1 MNFLVIVFYLIT
13 ISCGLYVLL
22 ILYFSYG
29 WFSLGTYNRNYRIP
43 STQVSVIIPARNERK
58 NIVSCLEDIVKQDYP
73 HDLFEIIVVDDAS
86 DDNTSKLVERF
97 ITEHPETRVR
107 LIKLEDNHKN
117 SSKKRAIAEGVK
129 QAKGTL
135 IVTTDADC
143 RMNEKWLSTIVN
155 YYETYGV
162 SMIVGPVNL
171 DNENTFFK
179 KLQSLEFLSLIAA
192 SASSV
197 TLNNPILCNG
207 ANLAY
212 EKNSFDSVNG
222 FKGNEKYASGDDV
235 FLLQKIKKTLHERI
249 GFIRHTD
256 AIVYTEP
263 ERTLNNFISQ
273 RIRWISKSRG
283 YKDPFTIAVAVIVYL
298 FNFLL
303 LAGLGLG
310 FINPLFLKAFAFFF
324 IIKIFVDLPILGG
337 ISFFVGRSS
346 LLLYYLP
353 LQAIN
358 IFYVS
363 FIGICGNFGKFKW
376 KGRQVK

>member
-1 MNFLVIVFYLIT
+1 MNFLIIVFYLIT

-22 ILYFSYG
+22 MLYFSYG
-29 WFSLGTYNRNYRIP
+29 WFSLGIYNRNYRNP
-43 STQVSVIIPARNERK
+43 STPVSVIIPARNERK
-58 NIVSCLEDIVKQDYP
+58 NILNCLDDIVKQDYP
-73 HDLFEIIVVDDAS
+73 AGLFEIIVVDDAS
-86 DDNTSKLVERF
+86 EDNTSKLVERF
-97 ITEHPETRVR
+97 IAEHPETHVR
-107 LIKLEDNHKN
+107 LIKLADAHKN
-117 SSKKRAIAEGVK
+117 SSKKRAITEGVQ

-179 KLQSLEFLSLIAA
+179 KIQSLEFLSLIAA
-192 SASSV
+192 SAASV

-212 EKNSFDSVNG
+212 EKDVFEKVKG
-222 FKGNEKYASGDDV
+222 FKGNEKFASGDDV
-235 FLLQKIKKTLHERI
+235 FLLQKVKRKLHERI
-249 GFIRHTD
+249 GFIRNVD

-263 ERTLNNFISQ
+263 ESSLKDFIRQRT
-273 RIRWISKSRG
+273 RWISKSRG
-283 YKDPFTIAVAVIVYL
+283 YKDPFTIAVAIIVYL
-298 FNFLL
+298 FNLL
-303 LAGLGLG
+303 LLTGLVLG
-310 FINPLFLKAFAFFF
+310 FIYPLFLKAVLLFF
-324 IIKIFVDLPILGG
+324 IVKLFVDLPILGG
-337 ISFFVGRSS
+337 ISFFVGQSS

-353 LQAIN
+353 LQVIN

-363 FIGICGNFGKFKW
+363 FIGIWGNFVKYKW
-376 KGRQVK
+376 KGRRVK